1 MQNKTKKRVLIVD
14 DDPDI
19 LITYKKGLEES
30 GLFEVETFADPEET
44 LSNFRSG
51 LYDCLIIDIR
61 MPKMDGFQLYDKM
74 KDIDNKVKV
83 CFITAYEINY
93 QALREQFPTLE
104 MECYAKPLEISE
116 LVRKINT
123 ELEGRN

>member
-19 LITYKKGLEES
+19 LAIYKQGLEDYGS
-30 GLFEVETFADPEET
+30 FEVETFADPEET

-51 LYDCLIIDIR
+51 LYDCLLIDIR
-61 MPKMDGFQLYDKM
+61 MPKMDGFQLYDRM

-83 CFITAYEINY
+83 CFITAYEVNY
-93 QALREQFPTLE
+93 EAMRKVFPTLGL
-104 MECYAKPLEISE
+104 ECFIQKPIELSQ
-116 LVRKINT
+116 LVRKINA
-123 ELEGRN
+123 ELE

>member
-19 LITYKKGLEES
+19 LAIYKQGLEDYGS
-30 GLFEVETFADPEET
+30 FEVETFADPEET

-51 LYDCLIIDIR
+51 LYDCLLIDIR
-61 MPKMDGFQLYDKM
+61 MPKMDGFQLYDRM

-83 CFITAYEINY
+83 CFITAYEVNY
-93 QALREQFPTLE
+93 EAMRKVFPTLGL
-104 MECYAKPLEISE
+104 ECFIQKPIELTQ
-116 LVRKINT
+116 LVRKINA
-123 ELEGRN
+123 ELE

>member
-19 LITYKKGLEES
+19 LITYKKGLEDY

-83 CFITAYEINY
+83 CFITAYEVNY
-93 QALREQFPTLE
+93 EALRKVFPTLGL
-104 MECYAKPLEISE
+104 ECFIQKPIEVSQ
-116 LVRKINT
+116 LVRKINA
-123 ELEGRN
+123 ELE

>member
-19 LITYKKGLEES
+19 LTVYKKGLEDY

-51 LYDCLIIDIR
+51 LYDCLLIDIR

-83 CFITAYEINY
+83 CFITAYEVNY
-93 QALREQFPTLE
+93 EALREVFPTLGL
-104 MECYAKPLEISE
+104 ECFIQKPIELSQ
-116 LVRKINT
+116 LVRRINA
-123 ELEGRN
+123 ELD